1 MSVMDVIKQKAKKLN
16 AVIVLPEGEDERTL
30 KAASVLAS
38 DDICAPVILG
48 NEKEIRGSLESFGSD
63 HSGIQIIDPL
73 SDDKRELY
81 INEYF
86 SIRKHKGMTLDQ
98 AAEVMKKPLFYGAMM
113 VRKGRA
119 DGSVAGAMNAT
130 GNVLRAALQIIG
142 LAEGIDVVSSSFL
155 MILPEF
161 QGEKEKLFI
170 FADCAVMPDP
180 DAGQLASIA
189 ISSAET
195 MRKLGGLEPRVAMLS
210 FSTKGSAKHDRVD
223 KVLDALAIVKE
234 KVPNLEIDGELQLD
248 AAIIQKIGE
257 KKAPGSSVAGNANV
271 LIFPDLDSGNI
282 GYKLVQ
288 RLAGAEAIGP
298 VIQGLAKPANDLS
311 RGCSVSDIVNVSAI
325 ASVLAKG

>member
-1 MSVMDVIKQKAKKLN
+1 MSVIDVIKQKAKQFK
-16 AVIVLPEGEDERTL
+16 AVIVLPEGEDERIL
-30 KAASVLAS
+30 KAASILAS
-38 DDICAPVILG
+38 ESVCAPIILG
-48 NEKEIRGSLESFGSD
+48 NEKEIKDSLKSFGSNSD
-63 HSGIQIIDPL
+63 GIQIIDPL
-73 SDDKRELY
+73 LDDNRESY

-86 SIRKHKGMTLDQ
+86 SIRKHKGITLDE
-98 AAEVMKKPLFYGAMM
+98 AAEQMKNPLFYGAMM

-130 GNVLRAALQIIG
+130 GNVLRVAMQIIG
-142 LAEGIDVVSSSFL
+142 LADGIDVVSSSFL

-161 QGEKEKLFI
+161 QGEKEKLFV

-195 MRKLGGLEPRVAMLS
+195 MKKLGGQEPRVAMLS
-210 FSTKGSAKHDRVD
+210 FSTKGSAKHDRVE
-223 KVLDALAIVKE
+223 KVLNALAIVKE
-234 KVPNLEIDGELQLD
+234 KAPDLEIDGELQLD

-298 VIQGLAKPANDLS
+298 IIQGLAKPANDLS
-311 RGCSVSDIVNVSAI
+311 RGCSVSDIVNVSTI